1 MKINTLI
8 KNKKINT
15 LPAVSFQFLYSK
27 NNNKGYYTEYVSKKK
42 TKIEAMCDFLK
53 RNHNI
58 YDINK
63 EIVITYSNS
72 KKEIIHVD
80 VRQDWD
86 TSWYFIFENKK
97 IFGNRYTKNYKI

>member
-58 YDINK
+58 YDINE
-63 EIVITYSNS
+63 EIVINYNS

-80 VRQDWD
+80 VCQDWD
-86 TSWYFIFENKK
+86 MSCYFIFENKM
-97 IFGNRYTKNYKI
+97 IFENGYIKNYKI